1 MNTFENES
9 KMGVFRSNSPGF
21 SDDFPSQA
29 SKSSVHSEVS
39 ADQLG
44 PVSTAAKTSLRI
56 QYEAQVEVIRRQ
68 IGGLEAAREK
78 LGLSQRKMAQLLLV
92 DPSAWSRWTKAGGED
107 APVHIYRALQWYLA
121 LQEKIP
127 GLTPQYFIG
136 KDPEV
141 LHVTAMKHLKNEAQQ
156 RTEEMQDL
164 AQTMNLQ
171 LQELQ
176 KHLLQRLKIWI
187 LLAATGILA
196 TILSLKFIFHW

>member
-9 KMGVFRSNSPGF
+9 KMGGFRSNSPGF

-39 ADQLG
+39 ADQLS
-44 PVSTAAKTSLRI
+44 PVSAAAKTSLRI

-107 APVHIYRALQWYLA
+107 APAHIYRALQWYLA

-141 LHVTAMKHLKNEAQQ
+141 LHVTAMKHLKNETLQ
-156 RTEEMQDL
+156 RSEEMHQL
-164 AQTMNLQ
+164 AEQMNAQIAQ
-171 LQELQ
+171 LQKQ
-176 KHLLQRLKIWI
+176 ILQRLKAWLII
-187 LLAATGILA
+187 CFAGITVLLLCFYF
-196 TILSLKFIFHW
+196 LFRN

>member
-1 MNTFENES
+1 MNQLENES
-9 KMGVFRSNSPGF
+9 KKGGFRSNLSGISEDFQSHNFKDSPN
-21 SDDFPSQA
+21 SVPST
-29 SKSSVHSEVS
+29 
-39 ADQLG
+39 DQPDTLS
-44 PVSTAAKTSLRI
+44 PTAKTSLRI

-92 DPSAWSRWTKAGGED
+92 DPSAWSRWIKSGGED
-107 APVHIYRALQWYLA
+107 APAHIYRALQWYLA

-164 AQTMNLQ
+164 AEHMNQQ

-176 KHLLQRLKIWI
+176 KHLFQRLKTWI
-187 LLAATGILA
+187 ILAAAGVLT